1 MTDPT
6 EDLRREMQ
14 HAVNSG
20 EIPPE
25 GQTWTTEQ
33 LREEFEVEGFMA
45 PFVVVRRKSDGA
57 RGTLMFRHDPRVY
70 FDFEPT

>member
-6 EDLRREMQ
+6 EEVRRGLQNM
-14 HAVNSG
+14 VNSG

-45 PFVVVRRKSDGA
+45 HFVVVRRKSDGA
-57 RGTLMFRHDPRVY
+57 RGTLMFGHHPRVY
-70 FDFEPT
+70 FDFEPI

>member
-1 MTDPT
+1 MTYPT

-14 HAVNSG
+14 TAVNSG
-20 EIPPE
+20 EITPR

-33 LREEFEVEGFMA
+33 LKEAFEVESFLA
-45 PFVVVRRKSDGA
+45 PFVIVRRKSDGA
-57 RGTLMFRHDPRVY
+57 RGALMFRHHPRVY